1 MVGRK
6 NAEVNGTEKR
16 CRLIYVVISTVM
28 RKQRIEHEQANAV
41 KSFVRIFEV
50 FNVCAS
56 ELKFQTQT
64 RRQCTNR

>member
-28 RKQRIEHEQANAV
+28 RKQRIEHEQAIAV
-41 KSFVRIFEV
+41 NSFVRMFEV
-50 FNVCAS
+50 FDACAS
-56 ELKFQTQT
+56 EMKFQTRLQRT
-64 RRQCTNR
+64 HR